1 LDRGSIGTADQQ
13 RDRQWEWSGVISLKR
28 PQEIELMREAGRLVA
43 RAHSLIRQMVEP
55 GVTTAEIDA
64 VVERLFEQQGAKP
77 LFKGVPGKVPFPSVC
92 CISVNEQVVHG
103 IPGPRRLEPG
113 DIVKVDTGCR
123 LNGWCGDAAWSYPV
137 GEIEPLKQRLMKIG
151 EDNLFLAIRE
161 AGRRQRWS
169 DVAHAMEQ
177 HVRQAGFSVVEQF
190 VGHGIGREMH
200 EDPQVPN
207 FMSAQLKRH
216 DFRLE
221 PGLVLAIEPMV
232 NAGTKNV
239 RVLKDHWTV
248 ETKDKKPSVHFEHTV
263 AITANGPDI
272 LTLPEK

>member
-1 LDRGSIGTADQQ
+1 
-13 RDRQWEWSGVISLKR
+13 VISLKR

-43 RAHSLIRQMVEP
+43 RAHGLIRQMVEP

-92 CISVNEQVVHG
+92 CISINEQVVHG
-103 IPGPRRLEPG
+103 IPGPRRLERG

-151 EDNLFLAIRE
+151 EENLYLAIRE
-161 AGRRQRWS
+161 AGRQQRWS